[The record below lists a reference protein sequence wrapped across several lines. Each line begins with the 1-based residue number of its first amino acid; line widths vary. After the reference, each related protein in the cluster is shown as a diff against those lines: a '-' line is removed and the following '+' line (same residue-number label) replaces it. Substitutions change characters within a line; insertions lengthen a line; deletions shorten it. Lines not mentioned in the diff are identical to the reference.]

1 MRTLVKKTKT
11 KLQSSME
18 SNGGSEPQ
26 NETEKKNIM
35 KWVEKGNYLHYCIQE
50 HAQGGHT
57 AIIVTG

>member
-1 MRTLVKKTKT
+1 
-11 KLQSSME
+11 ME